1 MCAFAL
7 GPIPASPQEPDTLPK
22 SAIPALF
29 VVLWST
35 GFIGAGYAMPWAEP
49 FSFLAVRFGLV
60 VLILFGIVIAIAAP
74 RMAPR
79 DAILSAVAG
88 MLMHGIYL
96 GGVFWAVHQGLG
108 AGLSALIIGLQPV
121 LTTLLAGAFLGEA
134 VLPRHW
140 LGLAAGFA
148 GVVIVILPKLTGSLD
163 GVSGPTLA
171 AACLAVSAM
180 SAGTVMQKRFGVGGD
195 LLVGTAWQYA
205 GAAVLMVL
213 GSIAFETRAFV
224 VTGELV
230 FAMVWL
236 VFVLSIG
243 AIFLLLTMI
252 RDGAV
257 TRVSTLFY
265 LVPATTAVMAWILF
279 DEALTW
285 TQVGGM
291 AISAF
296 GVALATGVIGPRGG
310 QGPTRARA
318 SK

>member
-1 MCAFAL
+1 LRARSY
-7 GPIPASPQEPDTLPK
+7 PPASPRETNTLPK

-49 FSFLAVRFGLV
+49 FSFLSVRFGLV
-60 VLILFGIVIAIAAP
+60 VIILVAIAIATGAP
-74 RMAPR
+74 RMAAR
-79 DAILSAVAG
+79 EAILSAVAG

-108 AGLSALIIGLQPV
+108 AGLSALIVGLQPV
-121 LTTLLAGAFLGEA
+121 LTALLAGAFLGEA
-134 VLPRHW
+134 VLARHW

-148 GVVIVILPKLTGSLD
+148 GVVIVILPKLAESLD

-171 AACLAVSAM
+171 AACLAVAAM
-180 SAGTVMQKRFGVGGD
+180 SAGTVMQKRFAAGGD

-205 GAAVLMVL
+205 GATVLLAL
-213 GSIAFETRAFV
+213 GSMAFETRAFV
-224 VTGELV
+224 LTGELI

-243 AIFLLLTMI
+243 AIFLLLAMI

-265 LVPATTAVMAWILF
+265 LVPATTALMAWVLF
-279 DEALTW
+279 EEALTW